1 MNKKL
6 FMVLPIA
13 ALLLM
18 ACISGCTSSSR
29 SQGDNTDQ
37 QALFESN
44 AAGLQENVGHTVIVS
59 AIDYKNGVYYLPAN
73 KATFGN
79 SFSKF
84 VAENPNLT
92 VYCIAG
98 DDTTGYG
105 QSRGYWLY
113 TRANNK

>member
-1 MNKKL
+1 MKKKL

-18 ACISGCTSSSR
+18 VCVSGCATNNR

-37 QALFESN
+37 QILFENN
-44 AAGLQENVGHTVIVS
+44 AAGMQENVGHTLIVP
-59 AIDYKNGVYYLPAN
+59 AIDYKHGVYYLPAN

-79 SFSKF
+79 SFSNF

-113 TRANNK
+113 TRDSNK